1 MLFQAKVLGSLYAE
15 ELRHRKETE
24 EALVKEKQEHGR
36 TKDQR
41 DETHLVAIDQ
51 RLLWETDRSKFDNK
65 IKELGDEVLAYAEQ
79 CKEYEEERDELV
91 KELSKKQAED
101 ASSMHIHQLLSIFSL
116 SEIEEASRNFDPS
129 VKIGEGGY
137 GNIYKGFLRHTPV
150 AIKML
155 NPESMQGHAVFKQEV
170 RILEINALWY
180 LPEWSVSLSCK
191 KLPKLFLI
199 YLCIGLFYS
208 NIFGK

>member
-1 MLFQAKVLGSLYAE
+1 
-15 ELRHRKETE
+15 
-24 EALVKEKQEHGR
+24 
-36 TKDQR
+36 
-41 DETHLVAIDQ
+41 LVAIDQ

-180 LPEWSVSLSCK
+180 GPEWSVSLSCK